1 VVVFW
6 VQHQE
11 VGALVILFLF
21 VALAVL
27 SRYAVDSRRQRD
39 RVDRYWWPEG

>member
-1 VVVFW
+1 MNTMKNTP
-6 VQHQE
+6 
-11 VGALVILFLF
+11 